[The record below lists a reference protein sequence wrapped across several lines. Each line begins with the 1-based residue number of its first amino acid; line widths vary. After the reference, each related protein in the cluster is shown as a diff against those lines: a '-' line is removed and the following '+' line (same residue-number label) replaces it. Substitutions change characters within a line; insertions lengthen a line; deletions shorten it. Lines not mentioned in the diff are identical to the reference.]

1 VKHLRAYLI
10 HSKIISINRLESY
23 FEKQDLINLIE
34 IKNRR
39 VPGRNYVIVEPSNTN
54 NNTET
59 INIIN
64 HQEVQQPIIVENEQ
78 VKKTKIF
85 LDNNRQIFS
94 SFFFSE
100 G

>member
-1 VKHLRAYLI
+1 MKHLRAYLI